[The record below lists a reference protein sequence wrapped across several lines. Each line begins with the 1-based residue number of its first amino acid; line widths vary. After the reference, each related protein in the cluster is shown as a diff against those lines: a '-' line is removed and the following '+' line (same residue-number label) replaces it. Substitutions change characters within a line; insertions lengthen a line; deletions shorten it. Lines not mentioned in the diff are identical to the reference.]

1 MEDKRK
7 VLNPASSPDRQES
20 QLLVFHLKPPPKSVR
35 RNLIP
40 CHEALLDISKK
51 LDGDLPRGRW
61 PAVGLHLTHCRACSA
76 YLHHML
82 FIRKLA
88 GSLSEQPAEI
98 FTEHLSARAKRQM
111 KRDLKMTKKKL

>member
-1 MEDKRK
+1 
-7 VLNPASSPDRQES
+7 
-20 QLLVFHLKPPPKSVR
+20 
-35 RNLIP
+35 
-40 CHEALLDISKK
+40 
-51 LDGDLPRGRW
+51 
-61 PAVGLHLTHCRACSA
+61 
-76 YLHHML
+76 ML